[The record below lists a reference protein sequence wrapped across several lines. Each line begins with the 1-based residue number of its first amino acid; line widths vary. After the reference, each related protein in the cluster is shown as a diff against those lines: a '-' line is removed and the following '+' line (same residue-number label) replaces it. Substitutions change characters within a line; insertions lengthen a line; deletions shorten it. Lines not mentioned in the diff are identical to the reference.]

1 MKRLI
6 TITIIFLSLGTLGFA
21 QSNMGMHKATQA
33 DSTMNSQ
40 QNKMMG
46 NMNNMQQNMQNMQNM
61 QQTPNMQRMQYMQGS
76 YQTMLDDLQKLQAHT
91 ERMMN
96 IDDMTKLKAELQS
109 QDEMIKNMHANM
121 TKNMQM
127 YSNTSPQGTAPQVK
141 GTSTDSPK
149 MSQEKEK

>member
-6 TITIIFLSLGTLGFA
+6 AITIVFLSLGTLGFA
-21 QSNMGMHKATQA
+21 QTNMGMHKATQT

-46 NMNNMQQNMQNMQNM
+46 NMNNMQNMQNM
-61 QQTPNMQRMQYMQGS
+61 QQTKNMQRMQYMQGS
-76 YQTMLDDLQKLQAHT
+76 YQTMLDDLQRLQAHT

-96 IDDMTKLKAELQS
+96 IDDMTKLKAELQA
-109 QDEMIKNMHANM
+109 QDEMIKNMHENM

-127 YSNTSPQGTAPQVK
+127 YSNMSSQTMAPQAK
-141 GTSTDSPK
+141 GTSTDSPN
-149 MSQEKEK
+149 MSQEKGK